1 LFCFLGLV
9 TFIKPTIF
17 YMTSSQEE
25 YKTYIVRHEQDQRIN
40 DIAWWERKDK
50 KVVIQEA
57 LDKFIETKKDVPVKT
72 I

>member
-1 LFCFLGLV
+1 ML
-9 TFIKPTIF
+9 PT
-17 YMTSSQEE
+17 QEE

-57 LDKFIETKKDVPVKT
+57 LDKYLETKKDVPCKN
-72 I
+72 

>member
-1 LFCFLGLV
+1 
-9 TFIKPTIF
+9 
-17 YMTSSQEE
+17 MTASQEE

-57 LDKFIETKKDVPVKT
+57 LDRFIETKKDVPVKK
-72 I
+72 